1 MPKITV
7 DSTIE
12 RLLRST
18 DERAELVDQ
27 YGNVLGYY
35 DPKPGRIPQV
45 ALDACPDSDEEL
57 ARSAQQARLEGGRSL
72 KEILAELPQE

>member
-1 MPKITV
+1 MPKIPV
-7 DSTIE
+7 DAAVE
-12 RLLRST
+12 RLLRLT

-35 DPKPGRIPQV
+35 DPKPGRLPQS
-45 ALDACPDSDEEL
+45 ALDACPDTDEEL
-57 ARSAQQARLEGGRSL
+57 AQSARQARAEGGRSL